1 MRKRSL
7 NKVYADLDRMIAA
20 GVALVKF
27 VDRTYNLDENYYLPI
42 MQHLAEA
49 ETDVTFHFEIKADL
63 LTENVLNFLKTV
75 PKGRFQFEIGVQT
88 TNAATLKAINRR
100 DNWEKLTA
108 NVKRLL
114 SYGNIHLHLDLIAGL
129 PYEGMAEFEKSFN
142 DVYGMQPDMLQLG
155 FLKVLPGTV
164 MENSV
169 LSMSCNIWM
178 SRLMK
183 YCRLNTCPIALYGF

>member
-1 MRKRSL
+1 M
-7 NKVYADLDRMIAA
+7 
-20 GVALVKF
+20 
-27 VDRTYNLDENYYLPI
+27 
-42 MQHLAEA
+42 
-49 ETDVTFHFEIKADL
+49 

-100 DNWEKLTA
+100 DNWDKLTA

-142 DVYGMQPDMLQLG
+142 DVYGLQPDMLQLG
-155 FLKVLPGTV
+155 FLKVLPGTA
-164 MENSV
+164 MEKQ
-169 LSMSCNIWM
+169 
-178 SRLMK
+178 RLEHELRYMDEPP
-183 YCRLNTCPIALYGF
+183 YEIL

>member
-7 NKVYADLDRMIAA
+7 AKVYADLDRMIAA

-49 ETDVTFHFEIKADL
+49 ETDATFHFEIKADL

-108 NVKRLL
+108 NVK
-114 SYGNIHLHLDLIAGL
+114 D
-129 PYEGMAEFEKSFN
+129 
-142 DVYGMQPDMLQLG
+142 
-155 FLKVLPGTV
+155 
-164 MENSV
+164 
-169 LSMSCNIWM
+169 C
-178 SRLMK
+178 
-183 YCRLNTCPIALYGF
+183 

>member
-1 MRKRSL
+1 
-7 NKVYADLDRMIAA
+7 MIAA

-49 ETDVTFHFEIKADL
+49 ETDATFHFEIKADL

-75 PKGRFQFEIGVQT
+75 PEGRFQFEIGVQT
-88 TNAATLKAINRR
+88 TNVPTLEAINRR

-129 PYEGMAEFEKSFN
+129 PYEGMTEFEKSFN
-142 DVYGMQPDMLQLG
+142 DVYGLQPDMLQLG
-155 FLKVLPGTV
+155 FLNTV
-164 MENSV
+164 
-169 LSMSCNIWM
+169 
-178 SRLMK
+178 
-183 YCRLNTCPIALYGF
+183 Y